1 MSRYIFDS
9 TIQNQPVRITVG
21 YDRPTSTFFLT
32 IGWIRPGTDVI
43 ECYASDLRLAYDPAD
58 VRSIRRFLESLEI
71 KAPESVWNELHHDAA
86 TKKGNRVVRIRDD
99 GTMNELLTW

>member
-9 TIQNQPVRITVG
+9 TIQDHPVRVTVG
-21 YDRPTSTFFLT
+21 YDRPTSTFYLT
-32 IGWIRPGTDVI
+32 IGWIRPGTDVV

-71 KAPESVWNELHHDAA
+71 NVPASVWNELHHDAA
-86 TKKGNRVVRIRDD
+86 TQNGNRVVRIRDD